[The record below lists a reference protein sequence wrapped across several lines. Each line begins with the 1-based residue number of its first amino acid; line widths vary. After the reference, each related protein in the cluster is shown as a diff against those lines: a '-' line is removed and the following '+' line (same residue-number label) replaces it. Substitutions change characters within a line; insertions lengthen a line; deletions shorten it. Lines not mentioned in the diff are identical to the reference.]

1 MKKFFYKK
9 GKRIAALIL
18 AGAMTASLFTACGKS
33 ADKDESGKTVI
44 SVGGWPEKNDNTYAN
59 YEKMRTEFEQENPDV
74 SVVPDQ
80 WKFDLKSFYPKA
92 AGGQLPNV
100 YESNFT
106 EVSQII
112 NANYGSD
119 ITAALKKY
127 NLYDNLNKDVLDVV
141 SKDGKV
147 YAFPFAAY
155 VLGLAYNVDML
166 EKAGLMEADG
176 TPKQPKDWNEVA
188 EFAQKIK
195 QATGKAGF
203 VFPTANNN
211 GGWIFTCLAWSFGTE
226 FMKQDGDGKW
236 KATFN
241 SPEAVAALQ
250 WIKDLKW
257 KYDVLPSNALIDG
270 TELYKV
276 FGTGEAAMLIAAG
289 DFPRKVVSYDMKPEQ
304 AGIMAIPSGP
314 KKHVTL
320 LGGSVFALSN
330 KSTEDQID
338 AGVRWIKQSYT
349 PIISDTFKENKK
361 KEIES
366 YRNKGQL
373 VTIQSMSPW
382 NSNAE
387 TVKYES
393 ELRTSMAN
401 ANINHVRL
409 YNEFVTNLGDCELRP
424 EEPICAQELYGILD
438 GCIQEVLTN
447 KDADCAALLEKANS
461 DFQSNYLDN
470 IDY

>member
-241 SPEAVAALQ
+241 SPEAAAALQ

-366 YRNKGQL
+366 YRDKGQL

>member
-241 SPEAVAALQ
+241 SPEAAAALQ

-289 DFPRKVVSYDMKPEQ
+289 DFPRKVVSYDMKPER

-320 LGGSVFALSN
+320 LGGSVYALSN
-330 KSTEDQID
+330 NSTEDQID

-349 PIISDTFKENKK
+349 PIIFDTFKGNKK
-361 KEIES
+361 K
-366 YRNKGQL
+366 
-373 VTIQSMSPW
+373 
-382 NSNAE
+382 
-387 TVKYES
+387 
-393 ELRTSMAN
+393 
-401 ANINHVRL
+401 
-409 YNEFVTNLGDCELRP
+409 
-424 EEPICAQELYGILD
+424 
-438 GCIQEVLTN
+438 
-447 KDADCAALLEKANS
+447 
-461 DFQSNYLDN
+461 
-470 IDY
+470 

>member
-59 YEKMRTEFEQENPDV
+59 YEKKRTEFEQENPDV

-147 YAFPFAAY
+147 YAFPYAAY

-166 EKAGLMEADG
+166 EKAGLMETDG

-226 FMKQDGDGKW
+226 FMKQDSDGKW

-241 SPEAVAALQ
+241 SPEAAAALQ

-330 KSTEDQID
+330 NSTEDQID

-366 YRNKGQL
+366 YRDKGQL

-393 ELRTSMAN
+393 ELRTSLAN

-409 YNEFVTNLGDCELRP
+409 YNEFVANLGDCELRP